1 MRLWQLAR
9 GLRAQFETRAA
20 DRARI
25 AEELH
30 DTLIQDLAALS
41 LQAEIIDD
49 QLPQEPDAA
58 KHTLE
63 TLRARM
69 QRVVSDGRRGMTEL
83 HLGVTGGA
91 DLGDALSRAAQEL
104 RGPNGPSFH
113 VVVQGQPR
121 SLHPLV
127 GDEVYRI
134 AREAMANA
142 FRHAAARRIDVEV
155 SFTSDELRVRVLD
168 DGHGVSD
175 EVVEA
180 GRPGHFGLQGMRTR
194 AKNIGATLN
203 VWSRVDEGTEVALI
217 VPGRSAFQ
225 RPSE

>member
-1 MRLWQLAR
+1 MDSGTRPAPHSPSASHLRTTRRPGFKRSPPVRSLLAGWGAHRVRLWQLAR
-9 GLRAQFETRAA
+9 DLRAQFETRAA

-83 HLGVTGGA
+83 HLGVTGGD
-91 DLGDALSRAAQEL
+91 DLGGRPVAGRAGTSWSERTIVSRRRPGTAALAASSR
-104 RGPNGPSFH
+104 
-113 VVVQGQPR
+113 
-121 SLHPLV
+121 
-127 GDEVYRI
+127 
-134 AREAMANA
+134 
-142 FRHAAARRIDVEV
+142 RR
-155 SFTSDELRVRVLD
+155 R
-168 DGHGVSD
+168 GVSHC
-175 EVVEA
+175 A
-180 GRPGHFGLQGMRTR
+180 
-194 AKNIGATLN
+194 
-203 VWSRVDEGTEVALI
+203 
-217 VPGRSAFQ
+217 
-225 RPSE
+225 